1 MTPQPLS
8 PQQVEALNLL
18 RARGSM
24 TTEAFAAAASFV
36 HTDDQARNLLA
47 RLERRGHVSGDGR
60 GKTRVWAY
68 VSTPELETALG
79 PLEAPPGSS
88 SNGSGPETGVRT
100 YVVLERRR
108 LDELVAEIL
117 DEADAADL
125 TDDQADALRMFGSV
139 HETVSSPEA
148 RNTEHAL
155 RIAAKD
161 AYEHLPGEHSP
172 RMVAVADRHFQEL
185 VVHVKNSQTVSLG
198 G

>member
-1 MTPQPLS
+1 LTPQPLS

-18 RARGSM
+18 RAQGPT
-24 TTEAFAAAASFV
+24 TTEAFAATAAFV
-36 HTDDQARNLLA
+36 HTEDQARNLLT
-47 RLERRGHVSGDGR
+47 RLEKRGHVSGDGR

-68 VSTPELETALG
+68 VSTPELDTSLG
-79 PLEAPPGSS
+79 PLEAPAVS

-125 TDDQADALRMFGSV
+125 TEDQADALRMFGSV